1 MNEIRRRAVSL
12 KNLHTLP
19 DSSLRGQPRFA
30 AQAFH
35 PMNPRGHTH
44 FAQRAAL
51 SRRGFLGMTA
61 AASGLLFGGLAAPSM
76 AEAARKGS
84 STPKPIPGG
93 IQPFGPGTEVF
104 HIFLPGPGNEPST
117 ITDFNGFVGVAHVTG
132 NGTRTDTSTGNTSR
146 LFFDT
151 DMRVMQGHY
160 VGVDGEQHEGT
171 FCLF

>member
-1 MNEIRRRAVSL
+1 MSSAMMSL
-12 KNLHTLP
+12 MRQCDDVHR
-19 DSSLRGQPRFA
+19 SI
-30 AQAFH
+30 
-35 PMNPRGHTH
+35 GHTH
-44 FAQRAAL
+44 FWQRPMPRRQFITKAAGTFGL
-51 SRRGFLGMTA
+51 VLGSGMLGSGFWRPRLVRAGKPP
-61 AASGLLFGGLAAPSM
+61 GAAPN
-76 AEAARKGS
+76 
-84 STPKPIPGG
+84 PIPGG
-93 IQPFGPGTEVF
+93 LQPLGPGTEVF

-171 FCLF
+171 FCFL